1 MFYSRSMAEVEFP
14 SLQEVTDLI
23 SDMWGLLDEEEKE
36 MFYGSLTLHRYR
48 KNEMIYSEGESPN
61 HLLCLLSGKVK
72 IYRDGVGGRSQIV
85 RLIRPVQYF
94 GYRASLAGEPFV
106 TAAAAFEPSV
116 ICAIPMMLVKRAMER
131 NNALSMF
138 FIKELAVDLGIS
150 DRRTVGLTQK
160 HIRGR
165 LAEAILFLQET
176 YGTNEEDNS
185 MNIKLSREDVA
196 NLSNMTTSNA
206 IRTLSAFSSEGLL
219 EINGRKIRILDE
231 ERLRRISNIG

>member
-1 MFYSRSMAEVEFP
+1 MFYSRYMAEVELP

-23 SDMWGLLDEEEKE
+23 SNMWGLLDEEEKE
-36 MFYGSLTLHRYR
+36 LFYGSLTLHRYT
-48 KNEMIYSEGESPN
+48 KNEMIYKEGESPN